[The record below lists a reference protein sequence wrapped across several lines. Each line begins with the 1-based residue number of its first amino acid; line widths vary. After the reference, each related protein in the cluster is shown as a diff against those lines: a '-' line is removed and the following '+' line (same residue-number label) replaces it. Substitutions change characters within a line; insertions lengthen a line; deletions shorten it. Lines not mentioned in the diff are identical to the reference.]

1 MPRFTLLSLNFVSV
15 HFNLYI
21 MIKGFLNGLNKYN
34 ANSNLFGSLSR
45 DAPGGHPVLEQLMW
59 LDIEGTL
66 SVFGQIY
73 RIVQRI
79 PRGLDKFVKHA
90 TIIIKEA

>member
-1 MPRFTLLSLNFVSV
+1 MQTRVCLGRCL
-15 HFNLYI
+15 
-21 MIKGFLNGLNKYN
+21 
-34 ANSNLFGSLSR
+34 
-45 DAPGGHPVLEQLMW
+45 APGGHPVLEQLMW

-90 TIIIKEA
+90 TIIIKEAQQMYLP